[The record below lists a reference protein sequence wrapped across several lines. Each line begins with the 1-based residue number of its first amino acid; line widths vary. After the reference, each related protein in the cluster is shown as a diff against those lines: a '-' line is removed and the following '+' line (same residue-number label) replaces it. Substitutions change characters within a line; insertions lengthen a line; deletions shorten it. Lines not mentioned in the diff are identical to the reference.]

1 MVATSGSY
9 KFQSISAELLIRE
22 AYERIGILGDLLVAQ
37 QLDSATRSINFLLT
51 DWSNRNVNLWTLEE
65 FFIFLQP
72 GVKTYLLPIQVTN
85 VIQAELRTSIRQLL
99 GTASSEPGGI
109 AQNAFDGDPKTACT
123 LTELNGSISYDYSKR
138 DNVDTGLTQIITFV
152 GIQSNEDAVYNI
164 TIDASND
171 NAEWDLLRDLGAT
184 TFIKGINQWF
194 NLDNIL
200 PYRYYRIQ
208 QVNAVEGDKLLSIQE
223 IYFNNTI
230 TDTTMT
236 EVSRYE
242 YLTYPKKNML
252 GRPTVYYVN
261 YQINPTVTI
270 WQNPALTY
278 NCMFYSAQQMIQELT
293 SYTQAI
299 DIPSS
304 FYQPLVYG
312 LAKILAE
319 KYAPDKVQMMQSE
332 YERSMQ
338 LAVVQD
344 TVEVPLTI
352 SVYSS

>member
-1 MVATSGSY
+1 MPVTSGLYS
-9 KFQSISAELLIRE
+9 FQSINAELLIRE

-51 DWSNRNVNLWTLEE
+51 DWSNRNVNLWTLED
-65 FFIFLQP
+65 FFISLRP
-72 GVKTYLLPIQVTN
+72 GIKTYLLPIQVIN
-85 VIQAELRTSIRQLL
+85 VIQAELRTSIRQIL
-99 GTASSEPGGI
+99 GVAAASQGV
-109 AQNAFDGDPKTACT
+109 AANAFDGIPGTACIQT
-123 LTELNGSISYDYSKR
+123 VPNGNISFDYGV
-138 DNVDTGLTQIITFV
+138 NTPQIITFV
-152 GIQSNEDAVYNI
+152 GIQSNVTTTVVAPYNI
-164 TIDASND
+164 TVQASND
-171 NAEWDLLRDLGAT
+171 NATWTDLLTLVAVP
-184 TFIKGINQWF
+184 FITGVNQWF

-200 PYRYYRIQ
+200 PFQYYRILATDESIL
-208 QVNAVEGDKLLSIQE
+208 NIQE

-252 GRPTVYYVN
+252 GRPTIYYVN

-278 NCMFYSAQQMIQELT
+278 NCIFYSAQQMVQELT
-293 SYTQAI
+293 NYTQAI

-319 KYAPDKVQMMQSE
+319 KYAPDKVQMMRNE
-332 YERSMQ
+332 YEQAMQ
-338 LAVVQD
+338 LAVVKD
-344 TVEVPLTI
+344 TVEVPLTLG
-352 SVYSS
+352 VYSS